1 MIEVFKTNI
10 TDREKAKRLI
20 EEIHKTF
27 AGYKANFDL
36 DDCDKVLRVVSS
48 TGDLEQA
55 CFIDWLKKLGCN
67 AEILPDN

>member
-1 MIEVFKTNI
+1 MLMIEVFKTDVP
-10 TDREKAKRLI
+10 DREKAKRLI

-48 TGDLEQA
+48 AGDIEQD
-55 CFIDWLKKLGCN
+55 CFINWLKVWM
-67 AEILPDN
+67 